1 MITSAEDYLNK
12 QIRPIIEALAEAVL
26 QDDPNDPVSKNYII
40 I

>member
-26 QDDPNDPVSKNYII
+26 QDDPNDPVSTNYII

>member
-26 QDDPNDPVSKNYII
+26 QDVPNDPVSISFNN
-40 I
+40 

>member
-26 QDDPNDPVSKNYII
+26 QDDPTDPVSKINKKL
-40 I
+40 